1 MNEISGKY
9 QAIIYDFDGVIVDS
23 VAVKSQAFAEL
34 YRPYGD
40 EIMKKVVAYHL
51 AYGGLS
57 RYKKIRYFHQTYLG
71 RKVAETELQQLGAKF
86 SRLVLDEVLQARYI
100 DGAREFLADYHREM
114 DFYVCTG
121 TPEQEILEIV
131 ERRDLKRFFKAVYGS
146 PALKPAIIRRILTEN
161 TYTPENVLF
170 VGDATTDYAAAEETG
185 LPFVGIKSPAIA
197 FPDGTVVL
205 DNLHQLRAIV
215 DPE

>member
-1 MNEISGKY
+1 MKEVAVKY
-9 QAIIYDFDGVIVDS
+9 QAIIFDFDGVIIDS

-34 YRPYGD
+34 YRPYGE
-40 EIMKKVVAYHL
+40 EIMEKVVTYHL

-71 RKVAETELQQLGAKF
+71 REVGDEELQQLGAEF
-86 SRLVLDEVLQARYI
+86 SRLVLDEVLQANYI
-100 DGAREFLADYHREM
+100 EGAREFLEEFHTLM

-121 TPEQEILEIV
+121 TPENEILEIV
-131 ERRDLKRFFKAVYGS
+131 DRRDLKRFFKQVYGS

-161 TYTPENVLF
+161 NYPPENVLF

-185 LPFVGIKSPAIA
+185 LPFIGIKSPAIT
-197 FPDGTVVL
+197 FPDGTIVL
-205 DNLHQLRAIV
+205 DNLHQLRKV
-215 DPE
+215 VERG